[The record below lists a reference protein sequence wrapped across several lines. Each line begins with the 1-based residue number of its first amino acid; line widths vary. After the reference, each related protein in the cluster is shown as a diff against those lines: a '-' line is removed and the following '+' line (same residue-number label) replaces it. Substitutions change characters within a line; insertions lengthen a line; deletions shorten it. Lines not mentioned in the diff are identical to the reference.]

1 MPGLYNPLN
10 PNRREIRLLEIPPSE
25 SEDGP
30 IQGSLRVVSLD
41 DSPKFEALSYAWG
54 DITELT
60 DVTISGCTLGVSENL
75 ALFLLRL
82 RQTRETRVVWVDFIC
97 INQADVSEKSTQVPL
112 MADIYRCAT
121 SVIAWLG
128 DLSNPDI
135 EEAVAYNDASEGR
148 LTPRS
153 KYWLDLGD
161 PSTLTE
167 RQSQARERAMI
178 SVYFGGL
185 ELLDASYWK
194 RLWTFQEWHLPSKE
208 PLCMCGKLTFQLG
221 NMFMHC
227 RTAFKFMRS
236 RVQDMMGVNGKVGN
250 DKSDDQKV
258 QHRKRTFLTTILEH
272 CHSWSSDW
280 EAAHQHVPP
289 ELIRPDI
296 FRSDGL
302 ECRPF
307 STLLI
312 LTSGRQCTQ
321 PLDRVY
327 ALYGLAPHV
336 QQWLP
341 PDYTKSMDQVTLETT
356 AYMIN
361 HDSVAFAFKD
371 FDFGQTKALPSW
383 ALKLYDT
390 EVPHS
395 LSLTYNPFRDSKLKK
410 TIYIE
415 AYVSDLLLAHWV
427 LSNLSTLHL
436 RGRPIGRVFG
446 ASQLPSNSVDIL
458 HALSEIQEHVLG
470 LQREKGDLSGR
481 FLHDILYNCTGDY
494 LKEVPILVLEF
505 VDLMMSQ
512 RAEDRHKLYANIS
525 NEMKKQVDQYDVLA
539 GKWAIGID
547 SGIGL
552 RTIGVAK
559 STDVQDGDLL
569 IVPYGI
575 SQVLVI
581 RDCPGEYQ
589 NKACQK
595 IMGRAYVAGIGED
608 PEYQLTPLIEEL
620 EKVPF
625 EQFYLR

>member
-1 MPGLYNPLN
+1 MPDLYNPLN
-10 PNRREIRLLEIPPSE
+10 PNRREIRLLEILPSE

-30 IQGSLRVVSLD
+30 IQGSLRVLSLD

-208 PLCMCGKLTFQLG
+208 PLS
-221 NMFMHC
+221 
-227 RTAFKFMRS
+227 FKFMRS

-250 DKSDDQKV
+250 DKN
-258 QHRKRTFLTTILEH
+258 
-272 CHSWSSDW
+272 
-280 EAAHQHVPP
+280 
-289 ELIRPDI
+289 
-296 FRSDGL
+296 DGP

-336 QQWLP
+336 QQWLL

-427 LSNLSTLHL
+427 SSNLSTLHL
-436 RGRPIGRVFG
+436 RGRSIGRVFG

-470 LQREKGDLSGR
+470 LQREKGDLSGK
-481 FLHDILYNCTGDY
+481 FLHDIYNCTGDHME
-494 LKEVPILVLEF
+494 EVPILVLEF
-505 VDLMMSQ
+505 VDLMMSR

-525 NEMKKQVDQYDVLA
+525 NEMKNQVDQYDVLT
-539 GKWAIGID
+539 GKWAIQID
-547 SGIGL
+547 SGVGL
-552 RTIGVAK
+552 RTIGIAEG
-559 STDVQDGDLL
+559 TDIQDGDLL
-569 IVPYGI
+569 IVPYGT
-575 SQVLVI
+575 SQVWVI

-589 NKACQK
+589 DKTACHK

-608 PEYQLTPLIEEL
+608 LEYQLTPLIEEL